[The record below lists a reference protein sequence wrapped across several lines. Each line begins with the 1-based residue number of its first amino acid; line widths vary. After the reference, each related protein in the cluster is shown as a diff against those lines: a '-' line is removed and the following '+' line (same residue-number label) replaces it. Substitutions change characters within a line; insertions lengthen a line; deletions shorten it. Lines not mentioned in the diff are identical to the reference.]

1 MATIRKRGSKWEAQI
16 RRKGHRTVSR
26 SFDTQTDANTWARR
40 IEVGLELGNLE
51 LPERSKTE
59 IKLGDL
65 VERYLAEVTK
75 DKRGREPEEYRL
87 RRFLT
92 HPICSKRVTELK
104 TEDFATYRDQRL
116 RQVVPSSVK
125 RELAVIQHMIEVA
138 KSEWGIPL
146 RDNPLSDLRL
156 NVPNDQRDRRLQPGE
171 LDRILSAASATRTKH
186 LSEIILFAIETGM
199 RRGEIVSIRWRDVDL
214 QRRSVR
220 LTQTKNGRPRSIP
233 LSKAAMGLLPVQNG
247 SHEDAEARVFPI
259 TGNALRLA
267 WERVKK
273 RAGIEDLRFHD
284 LRHEAISRFFEKGLS
299 VPEVASIS
307 GHRDLRMLQRYSNA
321 RNEVIFAKLD
331 AD

>member
-1 MATIRKRGSKWEAQI
+1 MATIGRRGCKWEAQI
-16 RRKGHRTVSR
+16 RRKGHRTISR
-26 SFDTQTDANTWARR
+26 SFDTQTDAKTWARQ

-51 LPERSKTE
+51 LPERPKTE

-116 RQVVPSSVK
+116 RQIAPSSVK

-138 KSEWGIPL
+138 KSEWEIRL
-146 RDNPLSDLRL
+146 RDNPLANLRL

-171 LDRILSAASATRTKH
+171 LERILSAASATRTKH

-199 RRGEIVSIRWRDVDL
+199 RRGEIVSIRWKDVDL

-220 LTQTKNGRPRSIP
+220 LTQTKNGHPRAIP

-247 SHEDAEARVFPI
+247 SHEDAEARVFSI

-267 WERVKK
+267 WER
-273 RAGIEDLRFHD
+273 
-284 LRHEAISRFFEKGLS
+284 
-299 VPEVASIS
+299 
-307 GHRDLRMLQRYSNA
+307 
-321 RNEVIFAKLD
+321 
-331 AD
+331 